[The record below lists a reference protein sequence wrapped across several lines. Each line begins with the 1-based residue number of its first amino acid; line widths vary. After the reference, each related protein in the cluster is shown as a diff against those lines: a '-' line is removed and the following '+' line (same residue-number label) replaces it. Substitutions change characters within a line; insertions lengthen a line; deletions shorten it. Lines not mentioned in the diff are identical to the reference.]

1 MPRAKS
7 EMTSVARTV
16 SARLIPAHLAEWHRL
31 GGIKWL
37 RQQLSESMREELKRQ
52 HPSITQRVINAIKL
66 K

>member
-1 MPRAKS
+1 
-7 EMTSVARTV
+7 MTSVARTV

-37 RQQLSESMREELKRQ
+37 RQQLSESMRAEQQRQ
-52 HPSITQRVINAIKL
+52 NPSIAQRVINAIKL

>member
-1 MPRAKS
+1 MPRPKS

-37 RQQLSESMREELKRQ
+37 RQQLSESMRAELQRQ
-52 HPSITQRVINAIKL
+52 NPSIAQRVINAIKL